1 MAINLTELE
10 SAVLG
15 AIRQMQPCS
24 AYQVRRAFA
33 RAATREWSDSAGS
46 IYPVI
51 ARLERLKLV
60 RARAKADDTRGR
72 RDLRLTKSGEAAL
85 KGWILG
91 LASASSTPDPV
102 RTRLHFL
109 ELLGGKRERMAF
121 LVRAETLTR
130 RAIDETRAFLKE
142 ERANAEI
149 DYLASLGGLYQL
161 QARLKWLAK
170 VRAAL
175 SLP

>member
-1 MAINLTELE
+1 VTINPTELE

-60 RARAKADDTRGR
+60 RAREKAGDTRGR
-72 RDLRLTKSGEAAL
+72 RDLRLTKRGEAAL

-91 LASASSTPDPV
+91 LDSASSTPDPV

-109 ELLGGKRERMAF
+109 EFLGETRER
-121 LVRAETLTR
+121 
-130 RAIDETRAFLKE
+130 RAFL
-142 ERANAEI
+142 I
-149 DYLASLGGLYQL
+149 
-161 QARLKWLAK
+161 
-170 VRAAL
+170 RAA
-175 SLP
+175 SAFRRV